1 MSYNGVYSEAGI
13 GTSIGTEVTIE
24 EGIVT
29 GKGNESLRQYVSN
42 ASLEDANLNV
52 AKIRLVSTIPGKVLD
67 KDVRD
72 RAYVGFILTGV
83 QESHNEKMELVPL
96 PGDSF
101 ASYFYGANPRQFSF
115 SGILLNTEQDQWR
128 DSFEQLYEEHLR
140 GSVSARNFSIVQ
152 VSYNGRIVSGWLTSL
167 SQQLDSKNDLYAMF
181 NFNILVSRIDM
192 IGGSG
197 KYKDYLIK
205 LSDSNNDFADSKIDA
220 DYAILD
226 PTNFNGLIDPIRTGL
241 VIPPKRPHKARGK
254 KKRIPDC
261 YYPVDKTTAGKT
273 VNNGALTANDHIND
287 ATVCTVIG
295 TLEGTALKIKELQK
309 QAKEKLKNT
318 KDANGATIPPTTEAI
333 QQSEALQ
340 EEARKLAAEL
350 KRKRK
355 DKDIIRAV
363 DDARKALLDEY
374 KKAAEEKDSK
384 GELTPRAKRAKEAI
398 ESGKIR
404 VGKHTTVA
412 VAPNTADG
420 RVDTLDIGGHDD
432 PSLYGGVREERFQA
446 AEEEL
451 YSTKD
456 GDFTKG
462 LTPKAKQARKEYD
475 EREARKREKRRA
487 KEAADELTKYL

>member
-13 GTSIGTEVTIE
+13 GTSIGTEVTIAG
-24 EGIVT
+24 GIVT
-29 GKGNESLRQYVSN
+29 GKGKESLRQYVSN

-67 KDVRD
+67 ENVRD
-72 RAYVGFILTGV
+72 KAYVGFILTGV

-192 IGGSG
+192 LGGSG

-205 LSDSNNDFADSKIDA
+205 LSDSNNDFANSKIDA

-254 KKRIPDC
+254 KKRTPDC

-309 QAKEKLKNT
+309 QAKEKLKSKT
-318 KDANGATIPPTTEAI
+318 GADGQTIPPTTEAI
-333 QQSEALQ
+333 KESEALQ
-340 EEARKLAAEL
+340 EEARELAAEL
-350 KRKRK
+350 KRKRQ

-363 DDARKALLDEY
+363 DDERKEVLAEY
-374 KKAAEEKDSK
+374 RRAAEEKDSK
-384 GELTPRAKRAKEAI
+384 GKPTPRAQRAQAAI

-404 VGKHTTVA
+404 VGEHTTVA

-420 RVDTLDIGGHDD
+420 QVETLEIGYND
-432 PSLYGGVREERFQA
+432 PKLYGGVREERFQA

-462 LTPKAKQARKEYD
+462 LTPEAKRARKEYD
-475 EREARKREKRRA
+475 EREKRKREQRRA
-487 KEAADELTKYL
+487 KEAADQNTRYL